1 MHIHTYYTHVLYI
14 YEYECECNRLRAA
27 RVENLAKFR
36 SLLTEIP
43 ELTSKTR
50 WSEVKL
56 MVKDDERFLA
66 LEGDDKNRLE
76 AFDDFM
82 LALARKEA
90 EDREMLKEKKRA
102 LEKEQRAAFAVFLAE
117 MEEKQEIHA
126 LSQWRDLR
134 EGSSA
139 NTDQRFL
146 DMLEQSK
153 SKAQDMFE
161 DFIEDLLSKY
171 QKDRA
176 ALKDAYKAA
185 DKVDITTCGLVQPH
199 RHVTHRRGHVTN
211 RRPSTPH
218 APPSPLR
225 RPKGLQGALASRA
238 ARAAL
243 VEARAN

>member
-1 MHIHTYYTHVLYI
+1 
-14 YEYECECNRLRAA
+14 
-27 RVENLAKFR
+27 VENLAKFR

-126 LSQWRDLR
+126 LWQWRDLR
-134 EGSSA
+134 ESSSA

-161 DFIEDLLSKY
+161 DFIEDLMSKY

-199 RHVTHRRGHVTN
+199 GHVTHRIGHVTN
-211 RRPSTPH
+211 SRPKH
-218 APPSPLR
+218 AP
-225 RPKGLQGALASRA
+225 LAA
-238 ARAAL
+238 
-243 VEARAN
+243 